1 MFVLTRKLYFFFL
14 FSIGFYAGFAQIKKQ
29 TSTAAK
35 QNNQRVNNPT
45 TIKQAGSTAPLKCL
59 NKKLS
64 LAVHIVTD
72 SLHHTNVTQAQ
83 INAALTILN
92 TDFSPICLSFF
103 ICKQDTIYNY
113 EYYKFEN
120 PQDIAPANQTYAI
133 ANMINVYVV
142 GSIIPPIE
150 AGFAGKVG
158 NFMVLS
164 HGCLSDP
171 KCWSHE
177 MGHFFSLAHTF
188 DISGGVEFVDES
200 NCAAAGDSICD
211 TPADINP
218 IPLSPSPITAAC
230 QWVGTNTD
238 PHGQFYT
245 PIIGNIMSYHPSACK
260 TPFTVGQLNKM
271 LNWYLIYR
279 NYLY

>member
-1 MFVLTRKLYFFFL
+1 MVISIRKLCFVLL
-14 FSIGFYAGFAQIKKQ
+14 FGTGFYSGFSQVKKQ
-29 TSTAAK
+29 TSTPGN
-35 QNNQRVNNPT
+35 QNNQRVNNHSSVQ
-45 TIKQAGSTAPLKCL
+45 QAASTAPLKCL

-72 SLHHTNVTQAQ
+72 SLNNPNVTQAQ
-83 INAALTILN
+83 INAALTVLN
-92 TDFSPICLSFF
+92 ADFSPICLSFF

-113 EYYKFEN
+113 EYYKFQN
-120 PQDIAPANQTYAI
+120 PQDIAPANQTYAV

-142 GSIIPPIE
+142 GSILPPVE

-164 HGCLSDP
+164 HGCITDP
-171 KCWSHE
+171 GGKCWSHE

-188 DISGGVEFVDES
+188 DTSGGLEFVNES

-218 IPLSPSPITAAC
+218 APVNAAC
-230 QWVGTNTD
+230 QWTGTNTD
-238 PHGQFYT
+238 PHGQLYT
-245 PIIGNIMSYHPSACK
+245 PIIGNIMSYHPSTCK

-271 LNWYLIYR
+271 LNWYISYR

>member
-1 MFVLTRKLYFFFL
+1 MFISIRKLCFLLLCSASFF
-14 FSIGFYAGFAQIKKQ
+14 SVTAQVKKQ
-29 TSTAAK
+29 TSKPIK
-35 QNNQRVNNPT
+35 QNNQRTNNPVS
-45 TIKQAGSTAPLKCL
+45 IKQAGSTAPLKCL

-64 LAVHIVTD
+64 LAIHIVTD
-72 SLHHTNVTQAQ
+72 SLHNANVTQAQ
-83 INAALTILN
+83 INTALTILN

-120 PQDIAPANQTYAI
+120 PQDIAPANQTYAV

-142 GSIIPPIE
+142 GSILPPIE

-158 NFMVLS
+158 NFMILS
-164 HGCLSDP
+164 HSCLTDP

-188 DISGGVEFVDES
+188 DTSTGVEFVDES
-200 NCAAAGDSICD
+200 NCVSAGDSICD

-218 IPLSPSPITAAC
+218 APVNGAC
-230 QWVGTNTD
+230 QWTGTNTD
-238 PHGQFYT
+238 PHGQYYT

-260 TPFTVGQLNKM
+260 TPFTIGQLNKM
-271 LNWYLIYR
+271 LNWYLSYR